1 MKLLILSDLHTEF
14 ADFVPEAG
22 VDFDVCVLAGDI
34 ATKGRSAA
42 WAAEAFA
49 GKPVVLVLGNH
60 DYWGSNL
67 TKAVAQARADCESTQ
82 VQLLHNNSV
91 VIDGVRFVG
100 GTLWTDYRL
109 TGSRVLS
116 IIDSQRV
123 MVDHDRIRTATFK
136 RVSAGDLER
145 EHERTRALLKMELA
159 YPFDGPTV
167 VVTHHAPSFKCLEP
181 RYQAMQGNHVNA
193 AFASALE
200 HLMGP
205 GVPLWIHGH
214 VHNSVDMTIEGTR
227 VVCNPRGYA
236 GIELNPDF
244 DPRFVAE
251 V

>member
-34 ATKGRSAA
+34 ATKGRTGA
-42 WAAEAFA
+42 WAANTFA

-82 VQLLHNNSV
+82 VRLLNNNSV

-116 IIDSQRV
+116 MIDSQRV
-123 MVDHDRIRTATFK
+123 MVDHDRIRTATFN
-136 RVSAGDLER
+136 RVSAADLER

-167 VVTHHAPSFKCLEP
+167 VVTHHAPSVQCLAP
-181 RYQAMQGNHVNA
+181 RYQAMLGNHINA
-193 AFASALE
+193 AFASSLE
-200 HLMGP
+200 SLMSP

-214 VHNSVDMTIEGTR
+214 VHNSIDMDIKGTR
-227 VVCNPRGYA
+227 ILCNPRGYA
-236 GIELNPDF
+236 GVELNPDI
-244 DPRFVAE
+244 DPAFVVE

>member
-42 WAAEAFA
+42 WAANTFA

-116 IIDSQRV
+116 MIDCQRV
-123 MVDHDRIRTATFK
+123 MVDHDRIRTVTYK

-145 EHERTRALLKMELA
+145 EHERTRAFLKMELTRL
-159 YPFDGPTV
+159 FDGPTV
-167 VVTHHAPSFKCLEP
+167 VVTHHAPSFQCLEP
-181 RYQAMQGNHVNA
+181 RYQAMPGNHGNA
-193 AFASALE
+193 AFASSLE
-200 HLMGP
+200 YLMSP
-205 GVPLWIHGH
+205 DVPLWIHGH
-214 VHNSVDMTIEGTR
+214 VHKSVDMDIEGTR
-227 VVCNPRGYA
+227 ILCNPRGYA
-236 GIELNPDF
+236 GVELNPDF
-244 DPRFVAE
+244 DPAFV
-251 V
+251 VKV

>member
-14 ADFVPEAG
+14 EDFVPEPG

-34 ATKGRSAA
+34 ATKGRAAA
-42 WAAEAFA
+42 WAANAFA
-49 GKPVVLVLGNH
+49 DKPVILVLGNH

-67 TKAVAQARADCESTQ
+67 AKAVAQARADCAGTQ
-82 VQLLHNNSV
+82 VHLLHNNTV

-109 TGSRVLS
+109 TGNRVLS
-116 IIDSQRV
+116 MIDSQRV

-145 EHERTRALLKMELA
+145 EHERTRTLLKMELGRQ
-159 YPFDGPTV
+159 FDGPTV
-167 VVTHHAPSFKCLEP
+167 VVTHHAPAFTCLAP
-181 RYQAMQGNHVNA
+181 RYQAMLGNHVNA
-193 AFASALE
+193 AFASSLE
-200 HLMGP
+200 HLMSTD
-205 GVPLWIHGH
+205 VPLWIHGH

-227 VVCNPRGYA
+227 ILCNPRGYA
-236 GIELNPDF
+236 GVELNPDF
-244 DPRFVAE
+244 DPRFVVE

>member
-116 IIDSQRV
+116 MIDSQRV

-136 RVSAGDLER
+136 RV
-145 EHERTRALLKMELA
+145 
-159 YPFDGPTV
+159 
-167 VVTHHAPSFKCLEP
+167 
-181 RYQAMQGNHVNA
+181 
-193 AFASALE
+193 
-200 HLMGP
+200 
-205 GVPLWIHGH
+205 
-214 VHNSVDMTIEGTR
+214 
-227 VVCNPRGYA
+227 
-236 GIELNPDF
+236 
-244 DPRFVAE
+244 
-251 V
+251 